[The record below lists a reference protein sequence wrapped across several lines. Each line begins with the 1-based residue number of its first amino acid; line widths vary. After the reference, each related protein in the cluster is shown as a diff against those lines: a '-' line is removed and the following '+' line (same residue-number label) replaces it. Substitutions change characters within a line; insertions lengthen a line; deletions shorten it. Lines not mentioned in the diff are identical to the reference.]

1 MISNIITY
9 LIIGVA
15 LNLIYDW
22 AVNSVG
28 AEYRFTF
35 KERVIVTLIWPF
47 SVIIFIYHFIKSML
61 DGEF

>member
-22 AVNSVG
+22 AVNSLG
-28 AEYRFTF
+28 AEYRFTL
-35 KERVIVTLIWPF
+35 KERVVVTLIWPF
-47 SVIIFIYHFIKSML
+47 SVIIFIYHFIKSIFG
-61 DGEF
+61 GES